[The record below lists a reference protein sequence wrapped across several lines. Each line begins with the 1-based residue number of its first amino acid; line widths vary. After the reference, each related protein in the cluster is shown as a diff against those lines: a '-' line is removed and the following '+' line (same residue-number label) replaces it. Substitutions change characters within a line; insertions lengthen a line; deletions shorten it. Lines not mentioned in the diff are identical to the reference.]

1 MKHLN
6 IFLITLLLACTSTIK
21 AQSFSSAVE
30 YLDFIAEQQEDVT
43 KNMWKYTKAI
53 AHGKSDRS
61 VNNKRNALLKTLE
74 KAINNIKKA
83 QGFDGT
89 EYKGQVL
96 DHMRLNE
103 SLLKHDYAKIIDM
116 KEVAEQSYD
125 LMEAYILAQEMADKK
140 MEEAQLEYEI
150 NMHKFAA
157 KHNVQLVETEND
169 LSKKMKISNEV
180 FGHYNAMYLAFF
192 KVHIN
197 QIYLWDAMKSNDVSA
212 IQQNSNALNQ
222 MAKASMETINSIET
236 YKNDKSVIEATKK
249 VFQFYID
256 ETENTI
262 PKITDFFLLNE
273 DFETIKSTL
282 DKTPQSKR
290 TQEQIDAYNNK
301 VKEFNKGIESYNKV
315 NQNLNVASQRAL
327 DNLNKANENF
337 LARHIPND

>member
-89 EYKGQVL
+89 EYKDQVL

-125 LMEAYILAQEMADKK
+125 LMEAYILAQELADKK

-150 NMHKFAA
+150 NMHKFAS

-180 FGHYNAMYLAFF
+180 FEHYNAMYLAFF

-262 PKITDFFLLNE
+262 PKITDFLLLNE

-282 DKTPQSKR
+282 DKTPQNKR

-327 DNLNKANENF
+327 DNLNTANENF